1 MGIYTAVTRMTSEGT
16 PSGGWYPK
24 NGSRWR
30 PPCVTTPRDGAYANF
45 AEDIRGTLSVGKL
58 ADFVALSEDILT
70 IPPEQTLRTKVL
82 LKVMGGK
89 DTYRSAEF

>member
-1 MGIYTAVTRMTSEGT
+1 MGIYTAVDAHDAGGNSFRWLVSEE
-16 PSGGWYPK
+16 W
-24 NGSRWR
+24 
-30 PPCVTTPRDGAYANF
+30 DFDANF
-45 AEDIRGTLSVGKL
+45 AEDIRETLSVGKL